1 MGAKVRKI
9 CEICKFLYSFLLF
22 LCKYLIDKVF
32 LRCEYTNVPY
42 INRISTVVDS
52 GRVAEGTCP
61 LSPPKGGK
69 MVMGRR
75 KRL

>member
-1 MGAKVRKI
+1 MYRVSTV
-9 CEICKFLYSFLLF
+9 Y
-22 LCKYLIDKVF
+22 
-32 LRCEYTNVPY
+32 VPY